1 MKYIIRAD
9 IDSANKV
16 GMLIFHQNPTF
27 ETDENTATMLPKSP
41 PRSNEYTGLML
52 PKSPPR
58 SNEDTGPMLPKSPPQ
73 SNADTGI
80 LLPKS
85 PPRSNEDTG
94 LMLPKSPPRSN
105 QSQSQATDGP
115 NSPPSVIFSW
125 SRMRRAE
132 NEDEDDDDSGA
143 VSPPLWR
150 PGSSTYLPN
159 SSYYHPMSL
168 RAQEIAR
175 GRQELMK
182 LYEGM
187 PESAY
192 ELSLKDLVD
201 QKAAME
207 QMNSDGSLTR
217 KDTDNNLKKKRAS
230 REHTRRKGN
239 YPKSFLLNMFVPSSL
254 TVRSHPPTSRV
265 VRQGSD
271 RSRKV
276 SPKVVVRKEHPI
288 AHLLSLLRIWPS
300 KKSEVSPSTSFSR
313 VSPRP
318 YFGKDGQAEKPFID
332 SPNGSKSNSSNR
344 CSICSVYTVYF
355 KMQCEACDKIYCSN
369 CVKSAIV
376 NTPEGPKCRAT
387 CALGSNSDRES
398 ETKIGCW
405 PSLSAKRVK
414 PGRKIKHSSSEE

>member
-1 MKYIIRAD
+1 
-9 IDSANKV
+9 
-16 GMLIFHQNPTF
+16 
-27 ETDENTATMLPKSP
+27 
-41 PRSNEYTGLML
+41 
-52 PKSPPR
+52 
-58 SNEDTGPMLPKSPPQ
+58 
-73 SNADTGI
+73 
-80 LLPKS
+80 
-85 PPRSNEDTG
+85 
-94 LMLPKSPPRSN
+94 
-105 QSQSQATDGP
+105 
-115 NSPPSVIFSW
+115 
-125 SRMRRAE
+125 
-132 NEDEDDDDSGA
+132 
-143 VSPPLWR
+143 
-150 PGSSTYLPN
+150 
-159 SSYYHPMSL
+159 
-168 RAQEIAR
+168 
-175 GRQELMK
+175 
-182 LYEGM
+182 
-187 PESAY
+187 
-192 ELSLKDLVD
+192 
-201 QKAAME
+201 ME

-300 KKSEVSPSTSFSR
+300 KKSEVSPSTSFSK

-355 KMQCEACDKIYCSN
+355 KMQCEACEKIYCSS

-376 NTPEGPKCRAT
+376 NTPEGPRCRAT